1 MELGAHLPLID
12 FSNKGISL
20 AYLKSYAKLASDL
33 GYSYLCANDHL
44 IFSRPWFDG
53 PVALSSV
60 IEESGRMMLATT
72 VSIPVVRGPV
82 VSAKM
87 FTAIDILSGGRLV
100 VGVGP
105 GSSPRDHN
113 AVGLPFEE
121 RFKRMD
127 ETVQMLRSLWDRDS
141 TGFNGRFY
149 SSEGITLEPLP
160 VRKLGPPIWIASW
173 GSKLGLRRAARL
185 GDGWLASAYNT
196 TPVKFK
202 ESLALLFDQLKEAG
216 KKPDGYANGLATM
229 WAYVT
234 DDASAAERILNEL
247 LAPALNRPSEELREQ
262 LPIGSPELC
271 AERLSAYAAAGVQRV
286 FLWPLADELRQLERF
301 TRDVLPLVN
310 STS

>member
-1 MELGAHLPLID
+1 MELGVHLPLID
-12 FSNKGISL
+12 FSNKGVSL
-20 AYLKSYAKLASDL
+20 TFLKSYARLASNL
-33 GYSYLCANDHL
+33 GYSCLCANDHL

-60 IEESGRMMLATT
+60 IEESGSMMLATT
-72 VSIPVVRGPV
+72 VSIPVVRGPIA
-82 VSAKM
+82 SAKM

-105 GSSPRDHN
+105 GSSPKDHR

-121 RFKRMD
+121 RFKRME
-127 ETVQMLRSLWDRDS
+127 ETVQILRSLWDLNS
-141 TGFNGRFY
+141 TGFSGRFY

-173 GSKLGLRRAARL
+173 GSKFGLRRAARL

-202 ESLALLFDQLKEAG
+202 ENLALLLDQLKDAG
-216 KKPDGYANGLATM
+216 KDPRNFANGLATM

-234 DDASAAERILNEL
+234 DDASAAETILSGL
-247 LAPALNRPSEELREQ
+247 LAPALNRPIEELSAQ

-301 TRDVLPLVN
+301 SRDVLPLVDPA
-310 STS
+310 S